1 MNKIPRAFRIS
12 PNVRFRVLS
21 IALIPSLTLLIVGG
35 VTADHSLRDA
45 RTIRNWSG
53 AIGKTAGPALDFVE
67 AVQQER
73 HSSMLVLSGDTAAA
87 AGLQPERARLDA
99 AVPRMMAAGDDL
111 IKLFHGEIGDAV
123 TQMQATFGQLPII
136 RQRIDLG
143 AAQIDEVYDYYN
155 KVIQTVIIAGRLAAR
170 TATVPEAANEQDTE
184 VGLFVTAEA
193 MSRSSSLAAAASF
206 KGGFTAAQQEEYSK
220 LVGYYRIELD
230 NRAGQLP
237 PGEMAVYTALV
248 SSPQWR
254 QMGILEKSL
263 LQRAATVS
271 STEPGS
277 SPGTAPGGM
286 PGTATPSAAPP
297 PTGPSTTPG
306 PSPSAPAANGSTV
319 SGGTT
324 ESSANTTGGTAP
336 SATAPVPALAGWT
349 DAAGKVS
356 ADLRGIWNSHLRY
369 AGEVAQREG
378 DRLAHKSVVGGVT
391 ALSLSM
397 VAFAAAVL
405 LSQRLIGRLRRL
417 RSETLTVSETRLP
430 AILEQLRQ
438 AETVDLDQDMPRLE
452 FGRDE
457 IGQVADAFNQAQK
470 AATTAAVNEARTRH
484 GVQAVFVNI
493 ARRSQATMHQLL
505 ELLNQAEH
513 RHDDPDTLKM
523 LFEFDNLATRERRNA
538 ENLVI
543 LGGERPGR
551 QWRNPVSL
559 QDVVRSA
566 VTETEHYS
574 RVHTVRLPEVPVIG
588 AVVADLIHL
597 LAELIDNAAT
607 FSPPRTRVEISG
619 EMGGAGLIIEISDL
633 GIGLDRSDLT
643 RINEMLSTPPDFNIS
658 TLSTDSR
665 LGLFVVGQLAKR
677 HRIAVRLTESDYGGI
692 RSVVRLPY
700 ELVVVGDLGEQGS
713 PELVTRNA
721 ELRKG
726 AHRTAEEAQP
736 AALVPANASE
746 RRTVLG
752 DSSTESEPSGAAAPS
767 AGAEPVRAVESRG
780 AGTVARPESVGT
792 AGSFSD
798 IAPSRAVEDGPFR
811 NWPTSEPWGGGPEV
825 ARYEPADDGPALPQ
839 RRRQTPMAAPPVPTR
854 MPDDH
859 PSMRIQRD
867 RLSGQGRPAD
877 LWTALQAGTKLG
889 RAGVPVGSPGDPMS
903 DNERQWND

>member
-21 IALIPSLTLLIVGG
+21 IALIPSMTLLIVGG

-45 RTIRNWSG
+45 RTIRDWSG
-53 AIGKTAGPALDFVE
+53 AIGRTAGPALDFVE

-99 AVPRMMAAGDDL
+99 AVPRMMAAGNDL

-155 KVIQTVIIAGRLAAR
+155 KVIQTVIVAGRLAAR

-263 LQRAATVS
+263 LQRTATVS

-277 SPGTAPGGM
+277 SPGTAPGGT
-286 PGTATPSAAPP
+286 PGTAAPGAARPPS
-297 PTGPSTTPG
+297 GSSTTPS
-306 PSPSAPAANGSTV
+306 PSPSAPPNGSTV

-324 ESSANTTGGTAP
+324 DSSANTTGGAVP

-378 DRLAHKSVVGGVT
+378 DRLAHKSVVDGVT

-438 AETVDLDQDMPRLE
+438 AETVNLDQDMPRLE

-619 EMGGAGLIIEISDL
+619 EMGGAGMIIEISDL
-633 GIGLDRSDLT
+633 GIGLDRSDLA
-643 RINEMLSTPPDFNIS
+643 RINEMLSNPPDFNIA

-700 ELVVVGDLGEQGS
+700 ELVVIGDVGEQGS
-713 PELVTRNA
+713 PELVSRDT

-726 AHRTAEEAQP
+726 AHRIAEEAQP
-736 AALVPANASE
+736 AALVAANAFE
-746 RRTVLG
+746 RRTALG
-752 DSSTESEPSGAAAPS
+752 SPSTQHEPTGAAMPT
-767 AGAEPVRAVESRG
+767 AGAEPVRAAEPRG
-780 AGTVARPESVGT
+780 AEHVAHRESVRA
-792 AGSFSD
+792 AGALSD
-798 IAPSRAVEDGPFR
+798 VAPSPTIKDGPFR
-811 NWPTSEPWGGGPEV
+811 NWPTSEPWGGSPDA
-825 ARYEPADDGPALPQ
+825 ARYEPGDGPALPQ

-889 RAGVPVGSPGDPMS
+889 RAGVPVGSPGDLMS